1 MRILQ
6 LLTECATLFPEQY
19 EVEKIVDRFV
29 EVPVTREVEV
39 PVEKIVEKNVYIE
52 VPVEKIVNQI
62 VEVPVDRI
70 VEREVEKEKIVYR
83 DVRALFLLIL
93 ILLLYC
99 SCSSPSSLACLCIF
113 ATPVKTTLACF
124 AAPRYNTSKGWRAA
138 Y

>member
-52 VPVEKIVNQI
+52 VACSGSSFAMRCP
-62 VEVPVDRI
+62 
-70 VEREVEKEKIVYR
+70 
-83 DVRALFLLIL
+83 LLIRVL
-93 ILLLYC
+93 PL
-99 SCSSPSSLACLCIF
+99 SGP
-113 ATPVKTTLACF
+113 
-124 AAPRYNTSKGWRAA
+124 G
-138 Y
+138 